1 MSKLI
6 KYCIY
11 GSGGCGRSVMP
22 ILREKIKDNNSLY
35 FIDDFK
41 NQKYC
46 NGVKLISLKK
56 IIKLNYNLVIYIAIS
71 SSVIRRDIVKK
82 NKIYF
87 RKFNNLISNRSI
99 IFDDVTLGRGN
110 IISPFC
116 TLGSNTKIGNFNHI
130 NLYSYIEHD
139 CTLGNYVTI
148 SPGVK
153 CNGNVIIEDEVFI
166 GSGAII
172 GNGTEKKPI
181 VIGKGSVIGA
191 GSIIL
196 KNIPRFSK
204 VIAHPSKRI
213 PNKEN

>member
-82 NKIYF
+82 K
-87 RKFNNLISNRSI
+87 
-99 IFDDVTLGRGN
+99 
-110 IISPFC
+110 
-116 TLGSNTKIGNFNHI
+116 
-130 NLYSYIEHD
+130 
-139 CTLGNYVTI
+139 
-148 SPGVK
+148 
-153 CNGNVIIEDEVFI
+153 
-166 GSGAII
+166 
-172 GNGTEKKPI
+172 
-181 VIGKGSVIGA
+181 
-191 GSIIL
+191 
-196 KNIPRFSK
+196 
-204 VIAHPSKRI
+204 
-213 PNKEN
+213 